1 MGKKQQKK
9 QQQKKILKNWKG
21 YFMKKIDFE
30 KLTKE
35 KTPRDIIAMHTK
47 SIIYLTD
54 RQIEKVIELRGK
66 DYWNWKIKK
75 EGN

>member
-1 MGKKQQKK
+1 
-9 QQQKKILKNWKG
+9 
-21 YFMKKIDFE
+21 MKKIDFE

-35 KTPRDIIAMHTK
+35 KAPRDIIALHIK
-47 SIIYLTD
+47 SIIYLTE